1 MKVAVLRIGHR
12 LVRDDRAT
20 THVALVARAF
30 GSQKLYMTDVDDS
43 IMRTIDVVCKR
54 WGGAPEFEIEIID
67 QWKTIISN
75 WKKDHGK
82 VVHLTM
88 YGVNIDNS
96 IHELRKETKL
106 LVVVGAEKVPREIY
120 DLADYNIAIGN
131 QPHSEIAA
139 LAILLD
145 RIFKGKQFRKHFA
158 SAALRIIPTAKGKR
172 VEEISKS

>member
-1 MKVAVLRIGHR
+1 
-12 LVRDDRAT
+12 
-20 THVALVARAF
+20 
-30 GSQKLYMTDVDDS
+30 
-43 IMRTIDVVCKR
+43 
-54 WGGAPEFEIEIID
+54 
-67 QWKTIISN
+67 
-75 WKKDHGK
+75 
-82 VVHLTM
+82 M

-106 LVVVGAEKVPREIY
+106 LVVVGAKKVPREIY

>member
-1 MKVAVLRIGHR
+1 
-12 LVRDDRAT
+12 
-20 THVALVARAF
+20 
-30 GSQKLYMTDVDDS
+30 MTDVDDS

-54 WGGAPEFEIEIID
+54 WGGGAPEFEIEIID
-67 QWKTIISN
+67 QWKNLISN

-106 LVVVGAEKVPREIY
+106 LVVVGAEKVPREVY

-145 RIFKGKQFRKHFA
+145 RIFKGRQFRKHFA